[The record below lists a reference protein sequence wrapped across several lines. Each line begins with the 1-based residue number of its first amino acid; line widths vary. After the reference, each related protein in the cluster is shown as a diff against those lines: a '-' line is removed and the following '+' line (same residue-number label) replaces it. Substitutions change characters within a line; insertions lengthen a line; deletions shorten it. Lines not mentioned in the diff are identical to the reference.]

1 MGGSTITNNLEK
13 DNLLERLD
21 RLLDWIK
28 SCDTK
33 ASIGITAVGIF
44 LTIFLSEKSLTG
56 INKIIIAATRDFNFS
71 NLIYLLLIFI
81 AALSVIYGGF
91 NLISVLVPRLNSF
104 ASKISGTRSIS
115 FYYFGSIANGDY
127 DTFKQKIQNE
137 TEDDEIEDI
146 LSQIYINS
154 KICDVKFRY
163 YKKGII
169 YSFSGIV
176 ALILLYVIGFLLLKL
191 GGF

>member
-1 MGGSTITNNLEK
+1 MNK

-33 ASIGITAVGIF
+33 ASIGITGVGIF
-44 LTIFLSEKSLTG
+44 LTIFLSEQSLTG
-56 INKIIIAATRDFNFS
+56 IKQIILAATREINFS
-71 NLIYLLLIFI
+71 NLIYLLLILI
-81 AALSVIYGGF
+81 AVISVIYGGF
-91 NLISVLVPRLNSF
+91 NLISVLVPRLNSY
-104 ASKISGTRSIS
+104 ASKISGTRSNS
-115 FYYFGSIANGDY
+115 FYYFGSIANNDY
-127 DTFKQKIQNE
+127 DSFKQKILNE
-137 TEDDEIEDI
+137 SEDDEIEDL

-154 KICDVKFRY
+154 KICDVKFRF
-163 YKKGII
+163 YKTGII